1 MKRALF
7 SAVDI
12 PWTGG
17 ASPTPPACTTSRAF
31 PDKQV
36 LHAPPRAVMCY
47 TGDERRCLMAKRSP
61 SQRVPK
67 DMQARFDEI
76 AQQTDAFCRAVL
88 NDEYAQLCREL
99 TATLCRKR
107 PSPLARGQSN
117 TWACGIIHAL
127 GMVNFLFD
135 SSQTPHIAASQIW
148 QYFELSSSTMQAKS
162 KQIRDLLGM
171 YPMDPDWSTPVMVDQ
186 NPLIWMLDVN
196 GLIIDV
202 RHAPREIQE
211 AAFRQGL
218 IPYIP
223 EA

>member
-1 MKRALF
+1 M
-7 SAVDI
+7 S
-12 PWTGG
+12 
-17 ASPTPPACTTSRAF
+17 
-31 PDKQV
+31 
-36 LHAPPRAVMCY
+36 
-47 TGDERRCLMAKRSP
+47 KRSA
-61 SQRVPK
+61 SQNVPK
-67 DMQARFDEI
+67 DLQARFDAI
-76 AQQTDAFCRAVL
+76 AQLTDAFCQLSL
-88 NDEYAQLCREL
+88 NGEYALLCREL

-107 PSPLARGQSN
+107 PSPLAAGKAT
-117 TWACGIIHAL
+117 TWACGIIHTL

-148 QYFELSSSTMQAKS
+148 EYFALSSSTMQAKS

-171 YPMDPDWSTPVMVDQ
+171 YPMDPEWSTPAMVDQ
-186 NPLIWMLDVN
+186 NPLIWVLEVN

-202 RHAPREIQE
+202 RHAPKAIQE